1 MVKNI
6 TVTPQCLGVILFGI
20 ALFISLTMLWSTL
33 PNTTSNSNSVAVE
46 PSVPDKNG
54 IATQSGKAGEGYRNY
69 GFNQKYGFNFKNSCR
84 GQNEVDRL
92 LQPLQY
98 TFSEVPYF
106 KKFPYF
112 NYYNAP
118 QVIGCGGRRIPCD
131 TRHAIPNVLD
141 PIDISNNNIAPTTI
155 RVDDNLDMKLNKVGA
170 IYKIFGNENQVFP
183 LYGRSLYYND
193 SKWEYFTRMGP
204 TGEFLRVFA
213 QRQLEELGNNDEVKV
228 EGRCGK
234 YRVSIYDRYLPQYIP
249 FI

>member
-1 MVKNI
+1 MAKN
-6 TVTPQCLGVILFGI
+6 TNVTPQCLGVILLGI
-20 ALFISLTMLWSTL
+20 ALFIGLAMFWSTL
-33 PNTTSNSNSVAVE
+33 SNTSSLESDAVE
-46 PSVPDKNG
+46 PSVPDKSG
-54 IATQSGKAGEGYRNY
+54 LASQAGSATSESYRNY
-69 GFNQKYGFNFKNSCR
+69 GFNQRYGFNFKNSCR
-84 GQNEVDRL
+84 GQTEVDRL

-98 TFSEVPYF
+98 TFSELPYF

-131 TRHAIPNVLD
+131 TRHAIPNVLN

-193 SKWEYFTRMGP
+193 NKWEYFTRMGP
-204 TGEFLRVFA
+204 TQEFLRVFTK
-213 QRQLEELGNNDEVKV
+213 RQWEEVGNNDEVQV

-234 YRVSIYDRYLPQYIP
+234 YRVSIYDRYMPQYIP